1 MSSQEDIQDSTVLRT
16 LMVLTGSLFGFFIL
30 MIFLARAIVY

>member
-1 MSSQEDIQDSTVLRT
+1 MSSNEEVQDTTVLRT
-16 LMVLTGSLFGFFIL
+16 LIVLTGSLFGFFLL

>member
-1 MSSQEDIQDSTVLRT
+1 MSSEENVQDAQVLRT
-16 LMVLTGSLFGFFIL
+16 LMALTGSLFVFFVL

>member
-1 MSSQEDIQDSTVLRT
+1 MSSNEEVQDATVLRT
-16 LMVLTGSLFGFFIL
+16 LIVLTGSLFGFFLL